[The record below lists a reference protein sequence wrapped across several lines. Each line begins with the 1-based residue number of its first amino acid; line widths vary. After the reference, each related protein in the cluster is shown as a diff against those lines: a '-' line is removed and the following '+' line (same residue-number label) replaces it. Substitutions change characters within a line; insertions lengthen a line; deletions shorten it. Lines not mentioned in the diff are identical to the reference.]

1 MYFKICDGD
10 GFTPVGVGPRM
21 PELQHDF
28 SSTSKARGTS
38 DLGDGV
44 GAAAGFEDFC
54 NDGFLIAPTADF
66 VCDSNFP
73 VIRPMFPY

>member
-1 MYFKICDGD
+1 LSI
-10 GFTPVGVGPRM
+10 
-21 PELQHDF
+21 
-28 SSTSKARGTS
+28 
-38 DLGDGV
+38 DLLRVWSAALANIKRVDCLDLFRCKREVGDGV

-54 NDGFLIAPTADF
+54 NDGFLIARIADIAPTADF